1 MNAFINS
8 ILGYKPSQTDNG
20 SGILGHVSGY
30 YGCVEAQGRGTLHC
44 HMLIWV
50 VGGLNPDE
58 IKQCV
63 QCDDGVAFRERLIAF
78 LDDTISSSIIPDPIP
93 DQSGVQSA
101 QFHPCSVRG
110 PYIPT
115 VPDIESE
122 KVVQKDRHF
131 LSKCCQTHKHTATC
145 YKYWRGPPDPRTC
158 RFELDVT
165 NVNGTTFFD
174 EDTGELHLRK
184 LDGLVNDFNETI
196 LAAVRCNMDLKFIG
210 SGASAKAVMYYI
222 TDYITKSQLKA
233 HVAYAA
239 LELAVKRLEPSI
251 DDNDPLTV
259 KAKRL
264 LQRCA
269 YAMIN
274 QQELSAQQVAS
285 YLLDF
290 GDHFTSHSYNNL
302 YWTSFESYV
311 NDFEP
316 LADSPFTQ
324 RERSTTPDD
333 ENLSGDS
340 FNDTTLPASS
350 DGVVQAEVN
359 GAATIS
365 QFSGANEEITVKI
378 SSDQV
383 VSVVP
388 SQLEDY
394 LCRNSKLE
402 MLCV

>member
-1 MNAFINS
+1 MPGRSLKDIIS
-8 ILGYKPSQTDNG
+8 LIILGYKPKQSDDS

-58 IKQCV
+58 IKQRI
-63 QCDDGVAFRERLIAF
+63 QRDDGLAFRERLAF
-78 LDDTISSSIIPDPIP
+78 LDDTISSSVIPDPIP
-93 DQSGVQSA
+93 DQTGVQSS

-110 PYIPT
+110 PHIPGEL
-115 VPDIESE
+115 DIESE
-122 KVVQKDRHF
+122 KLLQKDRHF
-131 LSKCCQTHKHTATC
+131 LSKCCQTHKHTSTC
-145 YKYWRGPPDPRTC
+145 YKYWRGPPEPRSC
-158 RFELDVT
+158 RFELDVS
-165 NVNGTTFFD
+165 NVNDTTFFD
-174 EDTGELHLRK
+174 DVTGELHLRK

-210 SGASAKAVMYYI
+210 SGASGKAVMYYI

-259 KAKRL
+259 QAKRL

-290 GDHFTSHSYNNL
+290 GDHFTSHSYNSL
-302 YWTSFESYV
+302 YWTSFERYV
-311 NDFEP
+311 DNMRYKFP
-316 LADSPFTQ
+316 RRAC
-324 RERSTTPDD
+324 
-333 ENLSGDS
+333 
-340 FNDTTLPASS
+340 
-350 DGVVQAEVN
+350 
-359 GAATIS
+359 TIS
-365 QFSGANEEITVKI
+365 RFLN
-378 SSDQV
+378 
-383 VSVVP
+383 
-388 SQLEDY
+388 
-394 LCRNSKLE
+394 C
-402 MLCV
+402 